1 MSTFSGL
8 SAATTALWAQRRGLD
23 VTGQNISNVNTEGYS
38 RQRLDMRAIGGSPV
52 PAVFSTST
60 GIGGGVTADDV
71 ARIRDVFLEHR
82 GRTEHASHAR
92 LTVESEALT
101 LVEQALREPGDA
113 GIQNALAEMWSGWE
127 SVANNPRDE
136 PTRSELLRRVESLT
150 AGFHMSAAALDSQW
164 GQNRDDLAVLIADVN
179 TAAAAVADL
188 NGAIRQATQAGL
200 PSNELADRRDLL
212 IMQLAQAVGATGRP
226 GKDGVVDVS
235 VGGISL
241 VAGSSATPLQVLGST
256 DPDDVTTDPPRVVTT
271 AGGFTVRPGGTVA
284 GQLTTLTEILPGY
297 RNRLDALAADLA
309 ATLNAAHAGGFDLD
323 GNAGTDLLGSSSGPV
338 TAASIKLL
346 TTSPRAVAASAVP
359 PGPTGPNLDKGNAD
373 AIARLR
379 FSPTGPDA
387 GYRQMIVDLGVQ
399 AAVSS
404 RNLDIQGLITTQLD
418 AAREAVAGVN
428 LDEEMTN
435 MLSFQHAYSAASRL
449 VSAIDESLDVLIN
462 RTGRVGL

>member
-8 SAATTALWAQRRGLD
+8 AAATTALWAQRRGLD
-23 VTGQNISNVNTEGYS
+23 VTGQNVSNVNTEGYS
-38 RQRLDMRAIGGSPV
+38 RQRVDLQAIGGSPV
-52 PAVFSTST
+52 PAIFSTST
-60 GIGGGVTADDV
+60 GIGGGVSADDV
-71 ARIRDVFLEHR
+71 ERIRDVFLEHR
-82 GRTEHASHAR
+82 GRTEHANSAR

-101 LVEQALREPGDA
+101 LVEQALREPGEA
-113 GIQNALAEMWSGWE
+113 GIQNALADMWSGWE
-127 SVANNPRDE
+127 SVANNPSDE

-164 GQNRDDLAVLIADVN
+164 GQNRDDLDVLIADVN
-179 TAAAAVADL
+179 AAARSVADL

-212 IMQLAQAVGATGRP
+212 IMKLAEAVGATGRP

-241 VAGSSATPLQVLGST
+241 VAGDSSSPLRVLGST
-256 DPDDVTTDPPRVVTT
+256 DPDDVSTDPPRVVTA
-271 AGGFTVRPGGTVA
+271 AGGFAVRAGGTVA
-284 GQLTTLTEILPGY
+284 GQLSTLNQILPGY
-297 RNRLDALAADLA
+297 RNRLDGLAADLA
-309 ATLNAAHAGGFDLD
+309 ATLNAAHGGGFDLD
-323 GNAGTDLLGSSSGPV
+323 GNAGGDLLGSSSGPV
-338 TAASIKLL
+338 TAASIVLL
-346 TTSPRAVAASAVP
+346 ATSPRQVAASSIP
-359 PGPTGPNLDKGNAD
+359 PGMAGPNLDKGNAD
-373 AIARLR
+373 AIARMR
-379 FSPTGPDA
+379 FSGTGTDA

-399 AAVSS
+399 AAVSN
-404 RNLDIQGLITTQLD
+404 RNLDVQGVITTQLD
-418 AAREAVAGVN
+418 AARESVAGVN